1 MQPRALANV
10 NGSLQS
16 STSSSSSSLSS
27 SIGHGSST
35 SNRRS
40 GHPAN
45 LEDTMEDF
53 RRMSPNNSVN
63 EHSPKTPTSAK
74 TPSNKNNADDDEDS
88 EYNFNFNFDFSAMS
102 PATPGFLRL
111 TQQTCPPKQSNQGL
125 FSSMLS
131 ESGCGLSLDDSDG
144 SSSGAN
150 LRAKLEAARRK
161 SLAFKPRFGSPL
173 SRS

>member
-1 MQPRALANV
+1 MQPRALTNF

-35 SNRRS
+35 SHRRS
-40 GHPAN
+40 RHTTD

-53 RRMSPNNSVN
+53 RRMSPNSSVN
-63 EHSPKTPTSAK
+63 EHSVPKTPTGVK
-74 TPSNKNNADDDEDS
+74 TPSNDHGDNDDNS
-88 EYNFNFNFDFSAMS
+88 EFNFNFNFDFSAMS

-125 FSSMLS
+125 FSSMLADS
-131 ESGCGLSLDDSDG
+131 TRTTGGFADD

>member
-1 MQPRALANV
+1 
-10 NGSLQS
+10 
-16 STSSSSSSLSS
+16 
-27 SIGHGSST
+27 
-35 SNRRS
+35 
-40 GHPAN
+40 
-45 LEDTMEDF
+45 
-53 RRMSPNNSVN
+53 
-63 EHSPKTPTSAK
+63 
-74 TPSNKNNADDDEDS
+74 
-88 EYNFNFNFDFSAMS
+88 MS

-131 ESGCGLSLDDSDG
+131 ESNRTTGADDDST
-144 SSSGAN
+144 SGAN